1 MADPTIRLAYVLS
14 YRAPWYVRSTS
25 ILEALRSLPGVAV
38 TEIVNRREGPSRY
51 LETLRGLRCARPAS
65 TDLYVVGFRG
75 HEIFPAVRAW
85 ARGTPV
91 VLDSLVSPSA
101 ALTGDGKAG
110 SGGELLGRLLR
121 PVERHIVR
129 SADAIIVDSTG
140 HADYLCEEFG
150 VEPTALHVV
159 PIGAAEGPRRR
170 PAGPDRPLRLLF
182 YGTFLPLH
190 GVGVVTDALEAVA
203 HLDLRIRIVGGSG
216 TQLRH
221 PGACHDRWVPF
232 RELIAEVLPDTDLM
246 LGGPFGPTDQASR
259 VVTGKTVQALAASVP
274 TVVGRSPETERAGFV
289 DRENCLTV
297 PRDDPHGLADAIA
310 WADSH
315 RDDLERIGR
324 NGRTLYEARFST
336 AALARALDPLVRTL
350 T

>member
-25 ILEALRSLPGVAV
+25 ILEALRSVPGVAV

-51 LETLRGLRCARPAS
+51 LETLRGLRRARPAS

-75 HEIFPAVRAW
+75 HEIYPAVRAW
-85 ARGTPV
+85 ARGKPV

-110 SGGELLGRLLR
+110 RGGELLGRLLR
-121 PVERHIVR
+121 PVERHILR
-129 SADAIIVDSTG
+129 SADALIADSTG
-140 HADYLCEEFG
+140 HADYLCDEFG
-150 VEPTALHVV
+150 IEPSAVHIV
-159 PIGAAEGPRRR
+159 PIGAAEGPPRR
-170 PAGPDRPLRLLF
+170 PTGPDRPLRLLF

-190 GVGVVTDALEAVA
+190 GIGVVTDALEAVA
-203 HLDLRIRIVGGSG
+203 HLDLRVHIVGGSESR
-216 TQLRH
+216 LCH
-221 PGACHDRWVPF
+221 PGAYHDRWIPF
-232 RELIAEVLPDTDLM
+232 RELVAEVLPNTDLM
-246 LGGPFGPTDQASR
+246 LGGPFGDTDQASR
-259 VVTGKTVQALAASVP
+259 VVTGKTVQALAAGVP

-289 DRENCLTV
+289 DRENCLLV
-297 PRDDPHGLADAIA
+297 PRGDPHALAAAIA
-310 WADSH
+310 WADTH
-315 RDDLERIGR
+315 RDALERIGR
-324 NGRTLYEARFST
+324 NGRALYEARFST